1 MGGHHRIPG
10 RVTANR
16 LFVDHPEYVAG
27 TMTIGSGPFGPQIDV
42 TGTGDIGRLGGQVER
57 ILTSQLEE
65 YGIDLHDGLGE
76 RANEPIV
83 APDRTVQKAMRYTVD
98 GNDHIWYG
106 DMDGQLVPAH
116 SRVKKG
122 GDARMAAMLRL
133 RDRTERL
140 LAIERDPDAAD
151 TAVDQGIRD
160 LDGEYDRF
168 VASYGRLNF
177 KENLRVFDPN
187 NSDPSLNQL
196 YSLEKIGP
204 NGFEAKGDMLSKRV
218 VTPVPPM
225 PEHVDEPSTR
235 WPSASTVWDMW
246 ISTSSDDCS
255 TPGTTSKPLKN
266 SAISSLWIRTPGCR
280 CPRTNTCPAT
290 WEENST
296 TSTDCSGTW
305 STSPNGRA

>member
-1 MGGHHRIPG
+1 
-10 RVTANR
+10 
-16 LFVDHPEYVAG
+16 
-27 TMTIGSGPFGPQIDV
+27 MTIGSGPFGPQIDV
-42 TGTGDIGRLGGQVER
+42 TGTSDITQLGGQVER

-140 LAIERDPDAAD
+140 LAIERDPNATD
-151 TAVDQGIRD
+151 TAVDPRHTGTSMGSTTGSSHPTAGSIPKRTCACSTRTTPIR
-160 LDGEYDRF
+160 
-168 VASYGRLNF
+168 ASTSSTVWRRSAPTGSKP
-177 KENLRVFDPN
+177 KETCFPRGSSRRCLRCPN
-187 NSDPSLNQL
+187 TWRN
-196 YSLEKIGP
+196 
-204 NGFEAKGDMLSKRV
+204 
-218 VTPVPPM
+218 
-225 PEHVDEPSTR
+225 PSTR

-266 SAISSLWIRTPGCR
+266 SATSSL
-280 CPRTNTCPAT
+280 
-290 WEENST
+290 
-296 TSTDCSGTW
+296 
-305 STSPNGRA
+305 

>member
-1 MGGHHRIPG
+1 
-10 RVTANR
+10 
-16 LFVDHPEYVAG
+16 
-27 TMTIGSGPFGPQIDV
+27 MTIGSGPFGPQIDV

-168 VASYGRLNF
+168 VASYGRLNS

-266 SAISSLWIRTPGCR
+266 SATSSLWIRTPGCR

-305 STSPNGRA
+305 STSPNMRA